1 MNRDEILSEYHKLE
15 SEFALLMPKVHF
27 SKENNMKL
35 ERIVHLLK
43 LIGNPQDSFAS
54 IHITGTS
61 GKGSTSKMAATMLT
75 AAGYKTGL
83 HISPYLQVMNE
94 CYQINNLMVATA
106 KLADNYAAMKA
117 AIQEV
122 ARENVF
128 GCPSFFEVKVALAFR
143 LFQQEKIDVAVIEV
157 GLGGTLDAT
166 NVLKSNVAVLTSV
179 DLDHTEILGDT
190 IELIA
195 EDKAGIIKPN
205 QIVVSGLT
213 QPSTQAIVRQ
223 RCLEQES
230 ILWQLG
236 ETFNYQIED
245 SGESFQLTFPD
256 TVYPGISLGMRGDF
270 QKMNA
275 ACAVAAVHAFTGG
288 VSQSTVR
295 DGLKAAFL
303 PGRMECIQQNPL
315 VILDGAHNP
324 GKISAAADTINK
336 YYIDRRRIVVLA
348 LKSDKD
354 YQNILPSALNNAS
367 ILIATAFKK
376 GIWEPLSPDILA
388 KEAAKIAPNL
398 DIRIEPNPIEAIS
411 QALAI
416 ANPEDL
422 IWVTGSLYLVGDI
435 REYWYPA
442 DELIIQAG

>member
-1 MNRDEILSEYHKLE
+1 MNKDEILSEYRKLE

-35 ERIVHLLK
+35 ERIVHLLN
-43 LIGNPQDSFAS
+43 LLGNPQDSFAS
-54 IHITGTS
+54 IHITGTA
-61 GKGSTSKMAATMLT
+61 GKGSTSKMVATILT

-83 HISPYLQVMNE
+83 HISPYLQVINE
-94 CYQINNLMVATA
+94 CYQIDNLMVATS
-106 KLADNYAAMKA
+106 KLSENYEFMKA

-122 ARENVF
+122 SRENMF

-143 LFQQEKIDVAVIEV
+143 LFQQEQVDVAVIEV
-157 GLGGTLDAT
+157 GLGGRLDAT
-166 NVLKSNVAVLTSV
+166 NVLRSNVSVLTSV
-179 DLDHTEILGDT
+179 GLDHTEILGDT

-195 EDKAGIIKPN
+195 LEKAGIIKPN
-205 QIVVSGLT
+205 QIVISGLT
-213 QPSTQAIVRQ
+213 QPSTQNIVAQ
-223 RCLEQES
+223 KCQEQGS
-230 ILWQLG
+230 TLWQLG
-236 ETFNYQIED
+236 QTFDYQIEED
-245 SGESFQLTFPD
+245 GESFKLTFTD
-256 TVYPGISLGMRGDF
+256 RVYKDISLGMRGDF

-288 VSQSTVR
+288 VSQSAVY
-295 DGLKAAFL
+295 DGLKEAFL
-303 PGRMECIQQNPL
+303 PGRMECIQQHPL

-324 GKISAAADTINK
+324 GKIRAVEDAINK
-336 YYIDRRRIVVLA
+336 NYTDRRRIVVLS

-354 YQNILPSALNNAS
+354 YQNILPNALNNAS
-367 ILIATAFKK
+367 ILIVTAFKK
-376 GIWEPLSPDILA
+376 GIWEPLSPEIIA
-388 KEAAKIAPNL
+388 VEAAKIAPNL
-398 DIRIEPNPIEAIS
+398 DIQIESNPIEAIS
-411 QALAI
+411 KALTA